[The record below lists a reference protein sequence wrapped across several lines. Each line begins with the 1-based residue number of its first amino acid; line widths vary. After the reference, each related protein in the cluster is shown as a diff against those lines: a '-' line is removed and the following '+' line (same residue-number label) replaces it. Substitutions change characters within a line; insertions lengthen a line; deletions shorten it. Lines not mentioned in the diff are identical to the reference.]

1 MDTKIILASVIGLL
15 FGFILQ
21 KTGAAN
27 PQKIINMLRLKD
39 FHLMKV
45 IFLGLGL
52 SSLALFSLMALGIID
67 TGHLSVKTAYIGVI
81 VGGAIFGLGWAI
93 SGFCPGSSVVAIGA
107 RRMDA
112 VFFVLGGLVGAF
124 AFTLVYG
131 RLKQTVLFDKLFGG
145 KATLVDTGV
154 DKFTALLPSLPS
166 VPSIVI
172 AGGIA
177 LLFIMIA
184 VVLPRNKETI

>member
-1 MDTKIILASVIGLL
+1 MDTKIILAIMIGLL

-39 FHLMKV
+39 FYLMKV

-52 SSLALFSLMALGIID
+52 SSAILFSLMALNIID
-67 TGHLSVKTAYIGVI
+67 ITHLSIKTVYFGVL

-93 SGFCPGSSVVAIGA
+93 SGFCPGSSIVAIGA

-112 VFFVLGGLVGAF
+112 LFFVLGGLLGAF
-124 AFTLVYG
+124 AFTLAYSF
-131 RLKQTVLFDKLFGG
+131 LQQTFLFEKLFGG
-145 KATLVDTGV
+145 KATLAETGV
-154 DKFTALLPSLPS
+154 DKFTALLPNIS
-166 VPSIVI
+166 SIAV

-177 LLFIMIA
+177 ALFIIIA
-184 VVLPRNKETI
+184 FILPSSTKSQES

>member
-1 MDTKIILASVIGLL
+1 MDSKIILATIIGLL

-27 PQKIINMLRLKD
+27 PHKIINMLRLKD

-52 SSLALFSLMALGIID
+52 SSLTLFSLMALGVLD
-67 TGHLSVKTAYIGVI
+67 TGHLSVKTAYVGVI
-81 VGGAIFGLGWAI
+81 VGGAIFGLGWAV

-112 VFFVLGGLVGAF
+112 VFFVVGGLVGAF
-124 AFTLVYG
+124 FFTLLYDS
-131 RLKQTVLFDKLFGG
+131 LKQTVLFDKLFGG

-154 DKFTALLPSLPS
+154 DKFTALFTSMPD
-166 VPSIVI
+166 VPSIAV

-177 LLFIMIA
+177 TLFILIA
-184 VVLPRNKETI
+184 LILPRNSKI

>member
-1 MDTKIILASVIGLL
+1 MIEIKILLAIVIGLL

-21 KTGAAN
+21 KSGAAN
-27 PQKIINMLRLKD
+27 PQRIINMLRLKD

-52 SSLALFSLMALGIID
+52 SSLVLFLLMSLGVID

-107 RRMDA
+107 RRFDA
-112 VFFVLGGLVGAF
+112 LFFVVGGLLGAF
-124 AFTLVYG
+124 VFTLVYSS
-131 RLKQTVLFDKLFGG
+131 LKQTLLFDKLFGG

-154 DKFTALLPSLPS
+154 DKFTALIPS
-166 VPSIVI
+166 VPSIAV

-177 LLFIMIA
+177 ALFIVIA
-184 VVLPRNKETI
+184 IVLPQQKTKVSL

>member
-1 MDTKIILASVIGLL
+1 MDTKIILAIVIGQL

-39 FHLMKV
+39 FYLMKV
-45 IFLGLGL
+45 IFLGLGV
-52 SSLALFSLMALGIID
+52 SSAILFSLMALNIID
-67 TGHLSVKTAYIGVI
+67 ITHLSIKTAYFGVL

-93 SGFCPGSSVVAIGA
+93 SGFCPGSSIVAIGA

-112 VFFVLGGLVGAF
+112 LFFVLGGLLGAF
-124 AFTLVYG
+124 AFTLAYSF
-131 RLKQTVLFDKLFGG
+131 LQQTFLFEKLFGG
-145 KATLVDTGV
+145 KATLAETGV
-154 DKFTALLPSLPS
+154 DKFTALLPNIS
-166 VPSIVI
+166 SIAV

-177 LLFIMIA
+177 ALFIIIA
-184 VVLPRNKETI
+184 FILPSSTKSQES